1 MRKSPVLE
9 HVGGRAALRLD
20 VGNDLD
26 SGRKSGGGRH
36 AIVQRM
42 GRLISAA
49 RTAANYR
56 RDNADRNHTI
66 PPLSTSTI

>member
-9 HVGGRAALRLD
+9 HVGGRTALRLD
-20 VGNDLD
+20 VGDDLD

-36 AIVQRM
+36 AIVQGM
-42 GRLISAA
+42 GGLISAPA
-49 RTAANYR
+49 PPNHR